1 MIEDITKDA
10 IHRMDQA
17 VIHTRTEMS
26 KVRTGRANTE
36 LVESIKVSYYGSLT
50 PLNQLSTISIPEPRL
65 ITIHPFDKSVIDEIE
80 KAIMESNLGLTPNNN
95 GEVIHVPIPPL
106 SEERRVDLTKYIHQ
120 LAEEGRIAV
129 RNVRRDAIN
138 HLRTL
143 QKEDHISEDEIKRS
157 ESEMQNIT
165 DGHVKTLNEL
175 MESKE
180 KEIMSNEINFYYRGS
195 NLSNDLIITS
205 VKLK

>member
-36 LVESIKVSYYGSLT
+36 LVDSIKVSYYGSLT

-80 KAIMESNLGLTPNNN
+80 KAIMESNLGLTPTNN
-95 GEVIHVPIPPL
+95 GEVIQVPIPPL

-180 KEIMSNEINFYYRGS
+180 KEIM
-195 NLSNDLIITS
+195 L
-205 VKLK
+205 V

>member
-1 MIEDITKDA
+1 MIKDIINDT

-17 VIHTRTEMS
+17 VVHTRTEMS

-36 LVESIKVSYYGSLT
+36 LVESIKVSYYGTLT

-95 GEVIHVPIPPL
+95 GEIILVPIPPL
-106 SEERRVDLTKYIHQ
+106 SEERRIDLTKYVHQ

-129 RNVRRDAIN
+129 RNVRRDAI
-138 HLRTL
+138 HQLRNL

-157 ESEMQNIT
+157 ETEIQNLT
-165 DGHVKTLNEL
+165 DNHVKTLNEI

-180 KEIMSNEINFYYRGS
+180 KEIM
-195 NLSNDLIITS
+195 
-205 VKLK
+205 VV

>member
-36 LVESIKVSYYGSLT
+36 LVDSIKVSYYGSLT

-80 KAIMESNLGLTPNNN
+80 KSIMESNLGLTPNNN

-180 KEIMSNEINFYYRGS
+180 KEIM
-195 NLSNDLIITS
+195 L
-205 VKLK
+205 V

>member
-1 MIEDITKDA
+1 MIKDITTDA
-10 IHRMDQA
+10 IHRMEQA
-17 VIHTRTEMS
+17 VVHTRPDMS

-129 RNVRRDAIN
+129 RNVRRDAIS

-180 KEIMSNEINFYYRGS
+180 KEIM
-195 NLSNDLIITS
+195 L
-205 VKLK
+205 V

>member
-1 MIEDITKDA
+1 MIKDIINDT

-17 VIHTRTEMS
+17 VAHTRTEMS

-36 LVESIKVSYYGSLT
+36 LVESIKVSYYGTLT

-95 GEVIHVPIPPL
+95 GEIILVPIPPL
-106 SEERRVDLTKYIHQ
+106 SEERRIDLTKYVHQ
-120 LAEEGRIAV
+120 LAEEGRVAV
-129 RNVRRDAIN
+129 RNVRRDAIH
-138 HLRTL
+138 HLRNF

-157 ESEMQNIT
+157 ETEIQNLT
-165 DGHVKTLNEL
+165 DNHVKTLNEI

-180 KEIMSNEINFYYRGS
+180 KEIM
-195 NLSNDLIITS
+195 
-205 VKLK
+205 VV

>member
-1 MIEDITKDA
+1 MIKDIINDT

-17 VIHTRTEMS
+17 VVHTRTEMS

-36 LVESIKVSYYGSLT
+36 LVESIKVSYYGTLT

-65 ITIHPFDKSVIDEIE
+65 ITIHPFDKSVIDDIE

-95 GEVIHVPIPPL
+95 GEIILVPIPPL
-106 SEERRVDLTKYIHQ
+106 SEERRIDLTKYVHQ

-129 RNVRRDAIN
+129 RNVRRDAI
-138 HLRTL
+138 HQLRNL
-143 QKEDHISEDEIKRS
+143 QKEDHLSEDEIKRS
-157 ESEMQNIT
+157 ETEIQNLT
-165 DGHVKTLNEL
+165 DNHVKTLNEI

-180 KEIMSNEINFYYRGS
+180 KEIM
-195 NLSNDLIITS
+195 
-205 VKLK
+205 VV

>member
-36 LVESIKVSYYGSLT
+36 LVDSIKVSYYGSLT

-129 RNVRRDAIN
+129 RNVRRDSIN

-180 KEIMSNEINFYYRGS
+180 KEIM
-195 NLSNDLIITS
+195 L
-205 VKLK
+205 V

>member
-17 VIHTRTEMS
+17 VIHTRTQMS

-165 DGHVKTLNEL
+165 DVHVKTLNEL

-180 KEIMSNEINFYYRGS
+180 KEIM
-195 NLSNDLIITS
+195 L
-205 VKLK
+205 V

>member
-17 VIHTRTEMS
+17 VIHTRTQMS

-106 SEERRVDLTKYIHQ
+106 SEERRVDLTKYIHK

-138 HLRTL
+138 HLRVL

-165 DGHVKTLNEL
+165 DVHVKTLNEL

-180 KEIMSNEINFYYRGS
+180 KEIM
-195 NLSNDLIITS
+195 L
-205 VKLK
+205 V

>member
-10 IHRMDQA
+10 VHRMDQA

-138 HLRTL
+138 HLRTI

-180 KEIMSNEINFYYRGS
+180 KEIM
-195 NLSNDLIITS
+195 L
-205 VKLK
+205 V

>member
-1 MIEDITKDA
+1 MIKDIINDTMQ
-10 IHRMDQA
+10 RMDQA
-17 VIHTRTEMS
+17 VAHTRTEMS

-36 LVESIKVSYYGSLT
+36 LVESINVAYYGTLT

-95 GEVIHVPIPPL
+95 GEIILVPIPPL
-106 SEERRVDLTKYIHQ
+106 SEERRIDLTKYVHQ
-120 LAEEGRIAV
+120 LAEEGRVAV
-129 RNVRRDAIN
+129 RNVRRDAIH
-138 HLRTL
+138 HLINL

-157 ESEMQNIT
+157 ETEIQNLT
-165 DGHVKTLNEL
+165 DNHVKTLNGI

-180 KEIMSNEINFYYRGS
+180 KEIM
-195 NLSNDLIITS
+195 
-205 VKLK
+205 VV

>member
-1 MIEDITKDA
+1 MIKDITKDA
-10 IHRMDQA
+10 IQRMDQA

-36 LVESIKVSYYGSLT
+36 LVDSIKVSYYGSLT

-120 LAEEGRIAV
+120 LAEEGSIAV

-180 KEIMSNEINFYYRGS
+180 KEIM
-195 NLSNDLIITS
+195 
-205 VKLK
+205 VV

>member
-1 MIEDITKDA
+1 MIKDIINDT

-17 VIHTRTEMS
+17 VAHTRTEMS

-36 LVESIKVSYYGSLT
+36 LVESIKVSYYGTLT

-95 GEVIHVPIPPL
+95 GEIILVPIPPL
-106 SEERRVDLTKYIHQ
+106 SEERRIDLTKYVHQ
-120 LAEEGRIAV
+120 LAEEGRVAV
-129 RNVRRDAIN
+129 RNVRRDAIH
-138 HLRTL
+138 HLRNL

-157 ESEMQNIT
+157 ETEIQNLT
-165 DGHVKTLNEL
+165 DNHVKTLNEI

-180 KEIMSNEINFYYRGS
+180 KEIM
-195 NLSNDLIITS
+195 
-205 VKLK
+205 VV

>member
-106 SEERRVDLTKYIHQ
+106 SEERRVDLTKYIHK

-129 RNVRRDAIN
+129 RNVRRDGM
-138 HLRTL
+138 
-143 QKEDHISEDEIKRS
+143 DEIKKI
-157 ESEMQNIT
+157 EK
-165 DGHVKTLNEL
+165 DGTVGKDRAVDL
-175 MESKE
+175 
-180 KEIMSNEINFYYRGS
+180 SNEVQELTDDYIKKIDEM
-195 NLSNDLIITS
+195 LSQKENEIRQ
-205 VKLK
+205 V

>member
-36 LVESIKVSYYGSLT
+36 LVDSIKVSYYGSLT

-143 QKEDHISEDEIKRS
+143 QKEDHISEDEMKRS

-180 KEIMSNEINFYYRGS
+180 KEIM
-195 NLSNDLIITS
+195 L
-205 VKLK
+205 V

>member
-1 MIEDITKDA
+1 MIKDIINDT

-17 VIHTRTEMS
+17 VAHTRTEMS

-36 LVESIKVSYYGSLT
+36 LVESIKVSYYGTLT

-95 GEVIHVPIPPL
+95 GEIILVPIPPL
-106 SEERRVDLTKYIHQ
+106 SEERRIDLTKYVHQ
-120 LAEEGRIAV
+120 LAEEGRVAV
-129 RNVRRDAIN
+129 RNVRRDAI
-138 HLRTL
+138 HQLRTH

-157 ESEMQNIT
+157 ETQIQNLT
-165 DGHVKTLNEL
+165 DNHVKTLNGI

-180 KEIMSNEINFYYRGS
+180 KEIM
-195 NLSNDLIITS
+195 
-205 VKLK
+205 VV

>member
-36 LVESIKVSYYGSLT
+36 LVDSIKVSYYGSLT

-138 HLRTL
+138 HLRTI

-180 KEIMSNEINFYYRGS
+180 KEIM
-195 NLSNDLIITS
+195 L
-205 VKLK
+205 V

>member
-65 ITIHPFDKSVIDEIE
+65 ITCLLYTSPS
-80 KAIMESNLGLTPNNN
+80 P
-95 GEVIHVPIPPL
+95 
-106 SEERRVDLTKYIHQ
+106 
-120 LAEEGRIAV
+120 
-129 RNVRRDAIN
+129 RD
-138 HLRTL
+138 
-143 QKEDHISEDEIKRS
+143 
-157 ESEMQNIT
+157 
-165 DGHVKTLNEL
+165 
-175 MESKE
+175 
-180 KEIMSNEINFYYRGS
+180 
-195 NLSNDLIITS
+195 
-205 VKLK
+205 

>member
-1 MIEDITKDA
+1 MIKDITKDA

-17 VIHTRTEMS
+17 VIHTRTQMS

-106 SEERRVDLTKYIHQ
+106 SEERRVDLTKYIHK

-138 HLRTL
+138 HLRVL

-180 KEIMSNEINFYYRGS
+180 KEIM
-195 NLSNDLIITS
+195 L
-205 VKLK
+205 V

>member
-36 LVESIKVSYYGSLT
+36 LVDSIKVSYYGSLT

-106 SEERRVDLTKYIHQ
+106 SEERRVDLTKYIHK

-143 QKEDHISEDEIKRS
+143 QKEDHISEDEMKRS

-180 KEIMSNEINFYYRGS
+180 KEIM
-195 NLSNDLIITS
+195 L
-205 VKLK
+205 V

>member
-1 MIEDITKDA
+1 M
-10 IHRMDQA
+10 
-17 VIHTRTEMS
+17 
-26 KVRTGRANTE
+26 
-36 LVESIKVSYYGSLT
+36 
-50 PLNQLSTISIPEPRL
+50 NQLSTISIPEPRL

-180 KEIMSNEINFYYRGS
+180 KEIM
-195 NLSNDLIITS
+195 L
-205 VKLK
+205 V

>member
-17 VIHTRTEMS
+17 VIHTRTQMS

-106 SEERRVDLTKYIHQ
+106 SEERRVDLTKYIHK

-138 HLRTL
+138 HLRVL

-180 KEIMSNEINFYYRGS
+180 KEIM
-195 NLSNDLIITS
+195 L
-205 VKLK
+205 V

>member
-1 MIEDITKDA
+1 M
-10 IHRMDQA
+10 
-17 VIHTRTEMS
+17 
-26 KVRTGRANTE
+26 
-36 LVESIKVSYYGSLT
+36 
-50 PLNQLSTISIPEPRL
+50 NQLSTISIPEPRL

-180 KEIMSNEINFYYRGS
+180 KEIM
-195 NLSNDLIITS
+195 
-205 VKLK
+205 VV

>member
-17 VIHTRTEMS
+17 VMHTRTEMS

-165 DGHVKTLNEL
+165 DGHVKTLIEL
-175 MESKE
+175 MESKD
-180 KEIMSNEINFYYRGS
+180 KEIM
-195 NLSNDLIITS
+195 L
-205 VKLK
+205 V